1 MRRQSR
7 LLASHVPLMVLWKKP
22 QVTAY
27 LAQRVS
33 MSVQLL
39 LPLARD
45 CAVVRV
51 GQQQMQAWWE
61 RLWPNLRTKERLCL
75 HAFADKEHIVIRRA
89 LLNLACA
96 VLNVLRCPFRGSLHG
111 EVTLCQR

>member
-1 MRRQSR
+1 MRRQSG
-7 LLASHVPLMVLWKKP
+7 LPVSHVPLMVLWKKH

-33 MSVQLL
+33 TSVQPL

-45 CAVVRV
+45 CAVM
-51 GQQQMQAWWE
+51 GQQQMQAWGE
-61 RLWPNLRTKERLCL
+61 RIWPNLRTQKRLCL
-75 HAFADKEHIVIRRA
+75 HAFADKEHTVTLRA

-96 VLNVLRCPFRGSLHG
+96 VLNVLRCPLSGSLQG
-111 EVTLCQR
+111 KATLCQR

>member
-22 QVTAY
+22 QVTAH
-27 LAQRVS
+27 LVQRVS

-61 RLWPNLRTKERLCL
+61 RLWPNLRTQERLHL
-75 HAFADKEHIVIRRA
+75 HAFADKEHTVTLRA

-96 VLNVLRCPFRGSLHG
+96 VLNVLRCPLRGSLQR
-111 EVTLCQR
+111 EATLCQR

>member
-1 MRRQSR
+1 
-7 LLASHVPLMVLWKKP
+7 VPLMALWKKP
-22 QVTAY
+22 QVTAL

-39 LPLARD
+39 LSLARD

-51 GQQQMQAWWE
+51 GQQQMQAWWV
-61 RLWPNLRTKERLCL
+61 RLWPNLRTQERLRL
-75 HAFADKEHIVIRRA
+75 HAFADKEQIVTLRA

-96 VLNVLRCPFRGSLHG
+96 GLKLLRCLLRGSLHS
-111 EVTLCQR
+111 EATLCQR

>member
-1 MRRQSR
+1 MRRQSE
-7 LLASHVPLMVLWKKP
+7 LSASHVPLMVLWKKH

-27 LAQRVS
+27 LAQRIS
-33 MSVQLL
+33 MPVQLL

-61 RLWPNLRTKERLCL
+61 RLWPNLRTQKRLRL
-75 HAFADKEHIVIRRA
+75 FAFSDKEQIVTLCA

-96 VLNVLRCPFRGSLHG
+96 GLNVLRYPLRGSLQR
-111 EVTLCQR
+111 EATLCQR

>member
-7 LLASHVPLMVLWKKP
+7 LLASRMPLMVLWKKH

-27 LAQRVS
+27 LAQRVT

-45 CAVVRV
+45 CAMVRV
-51 GQQQMQAWWE
+51 GQQKVQAWWE
-61 RLWPNLRTKERLCL
+61 RLWPNLRNKERLHLYAFVCRE
-75 HAFADKEHIVIRRA
+75 HANTLRA
-89 LLNLACA
+89 LLNLACTG
-96 VLNVLRCPFRGSLHG
+96 LNVVKCPLRGSLQR
-111 EVTLCQR
+111 EATLCQR

>member
-7 LLASHVPLMVLWKKP
+7 LLASHVPLMVLWKKH

-27 LAQRVS
+27 LAQGVS
-33 MSVQLL
+33 MSIQLL

-45 CAVVRV
+45 CAVM

-61 RLWPNLRTKERLCL
+61 RLSPNLRTQKRLCL
-75 HAFADKEHIVIRRA
+75 HAFADKEHTVTLRA
-89 LLNLACA
+89 LLDLACTG
-96 VLNVLRCPFRGSLHG
+96 LNVLRGSLQG
-111 EVTLCQR
+111 KAALCQR

>member
-7 LLASHVPLMVLWKKP
+7 VSASHVPLMVLWKKP
-22 QVTAY
+22 QVTAL

-45 CAVVRV
+45 CAVM
-51 GQQQMQAWWE
+51 GQQQMQAWRE
-61 RLWPNLRTKERLCL
+61 RLWPNLRTQKRLCL
-75 HAFADKEHIVIRRA
+75 DAFSDKEYAVTLRA

-96 VLNVLRCPFRGSLHG
+96 RLTLLRCPLRGSLQR
-111 EVTLCQR
+111 EAALCQR

>member
-7 LLASHVPLMVLWKKP
+7 LLASHVPLMLLWKKP
-22 QVTAY
+22 QVTAH
-27 LAQRVS
+27 LVKRVS
-33 MSVQLL
+33 MSVQFL

-45 CAVVRV
+45 CAVM

-61 RLWPNLRTKERLCL
+61 RLWPNLRTQKRLHL
-75 HAFADKEHIVIRRA
+75 HAFADQEHTDTLRA
-89 LLNLACA
+89 LFNLACA
-96 VLNVLRCPFRGSLHG
+96 VPNVLRCPLRGSLQG

>member
-1 MRRQSR
+1 MRRQSGLAASSAA
-7 LLASHVPLMVLWKKP
+7 LLVPRNQP

-39 LPLARD
+39 LPLARV
-45 CAVVRV
+45 CAVESV
-51 GQQQMQAWWE
+51 GRQQMQAWWE
-61 RLWPNLRTKERLCL
+61 RLWPNLRRQKRLCL
-75 HAFADKEHIVIRRA
+75 HAFADKEHTVTLCA

-96 VLNVLRCPFRGSLHG
+96 VLTLLRCPLRGSLHG
-111 EVTLCQR
+111 KATLCQR

>member
-7 LLASHVPLMVLWKKP
+7 VPTSHVPLMVLWKKP

-45 CAVVRV
+45 CAVESV
-51 GQQQMQAWWE
+51 GLQQMQAWWE
-61 RLWPNLRTKERLCL
+61 RLWRNLHTQKRLRL
-75 HAFADKEHIVIRRA
+75 FAFADKEHTVTLRA
-89 LLNLACA
+89 L
-96 VLNVLRCPFRGSLHG
+96 LNVLRCPLRGSLQG
-111 EVTLCQR
+111 EAVLCQR

>member
-7 LLASHVPLMVLWKKP
+7 LPASHVPLMVLWKKP
-22 QVTAY
+22 QVTAL

-45 CAVVRV
+45 CAVMD
-51 GQQQMQAWWE
+51 QQQMQAWWK
-61 RLWPNLRTKERLCL
+61 RLWPNLRTQKRLCV
-75 HAFADKEHIVIRRA
+75 HAFADKEQTVTLRA

-96 VLNVLRCPFRGSLHG
+96 VLNVLRCPLRGSLQR
-111 EVTLCQR
+111 EATLCQR

>member
-22 QVTAY
+22 QVTAH
-27 LAQRVS
+27 LVKRVF

-45 CAVVRV
+45 CAVM
-51 GQQQMQAWWE
+51 GQQQMQAWRE
-61 RLWPNLRTKERLCL
+61 RLWPNLCIQKRLCL
-75 HAFADKEHIVIRRA
+75 HAFADKEQTVTLRA

-96 VLNVLRCPFRGSLHG
+96 VLNVLRCPLRGSLQG
-111 EVTLCQR
+111 KAVLCQR

>member
-1 MRRQSR
+1 MCRQSG
-7 LLASHVPLMVLWKKP
+7 LPAGHVPLMVLWKKH

-27 LAQRVS
+27 LVKRVS
-33 MSVQLL
+33 MFVQLL
-39 LPLARD
+39 LPLVRD

-61 RLWPNLRTKERLCL
+61 RLWPNLRTKKIFCL
-75 HAFADKEHIVIRRA
+75 HAFAGKELTVTLRA

-96 VLNVLRCPFRGSLHG
+96 VLNVLRCPLRGSLQR
-111 EVTLCQR
+111 EATLCQR

>member
-7 LLASHVPLMVLWKKP
+7 VPTSHVPLMVLWKKH

-27 LAQRVS
+27 LAQGVS
-33 MSVQLL
+33 ISVQFL

-45 CAVVRV
+45 CAVM
-51 GQQQMQAWWE
+51 GQQLMRAWWE
-61 RLWPNLRTKERLCL
+61 RLWPNLRTQEKLRL
-75 HAFADKEHIVIRRA
+75 HAFAGKEHTVTLPA

-96 VLNVLRCPFRGSLHG
+96 VLNVVRCPLRGSLQR
-111 EVTLCQR
+111 EATLCQR

>member
-1 MRRQSR
+1 MRRQSG
-7 LLASHVPLMVLWKKP
+7 LHASHVPLMVLWKKH

-27 LAQRVS
+27 LVQRVS

-39 LPLARD
+39 LPFARD

-61 RLWPNLRTKERLCL
+61 RLSPNLRTQKRLCL
-75 HAFADKEHIVIRRA
+75 HAFADKEHTVTLRA
-89 LLNLACA
+89 LLDLACTG
-96 VLNVLRCPFRGSLHG
+96 LNVLRGSLQG
-111 EVTLCQR
+111 KATLCQR

>member
-1 MRRQSR
+1 MPR
-7 LLASHVPLMVLWKKP
+7 LSGLPASHVPSMMPWTIP
-22 QVTAY
+22 QVTVH
-27 LAQRVS
+27 LLQRVS

-51 GQQQMQAWWE
+51 GQQLMQAWWE
-61 RLWPNLRTKERLCL
+61 RLWPNLRTQKRLCL
-75 HAFADKEHIVIRRA
+75 HVFADKEHTDTLRA

-96 VLNVLRCPFRGSLHG
+96 VLNVLRCPLRGSLQR
-111 EVTLCQR
+111 EAAQCQR

>member
-7 LLASHVPLMVLWKKP
+7 VLASHVPLMALWKKP
-22 QVTAY
+22 QVTAL

-39 LPLARD
+39 LSLARD

-51 GQQQMQAWWE
+51 GQQQMQAWWV
-61 RLWPNLRTKERLCL
+61 RLWPNLRTQERLCL
-75 HAFADKEHIVIRRA
+75 HAFADKEHTVTIRA

-96 VLNVLRCPFRGSLHG
+96 VLNVLRYPLRGSLHRAA
-111 EVTLCQR
+111 TLCQR